1 MHPPPS
7 ASEEKESSTG
17 ILSTTRSNELD
28 RKMFRWMQV
37 KMMEVR
43 RLDLVDYAYAQ
54 SFDVWFYLTEGIKVS
69 SRLTGGILCE
79 IGRQ

>member
-1 MHPPPS
+1 
-7 ASEEKESSTG
+7 
-17 ILSTTRSNELD
+17 
-28 RKMFRWMQV
+28 MQV
-37 KMMEVR
+37 KLMEVC
-43 RLDLVDYAYAQ
+43 RLDLVYYAYAQ